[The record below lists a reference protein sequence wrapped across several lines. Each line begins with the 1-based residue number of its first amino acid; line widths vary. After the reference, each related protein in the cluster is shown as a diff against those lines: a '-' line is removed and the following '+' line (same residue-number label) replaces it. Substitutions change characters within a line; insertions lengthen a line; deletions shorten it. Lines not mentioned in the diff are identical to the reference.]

1 MGERWK
7 EIEDR
12 AIEVLLSDAIKKL
25 LLTIFPA
32 AVGLN
37 AAAMF
42 SRYLP
47 LRAID
52 FLTMSFPPEAR
63 STVF

>member
-12 AIEVLLSDAIKKL
+12 AFEVLLSDAIKKL

-52 FLTMSFPPEAR
+52 FLTMYFPPEAR